1 MAINYTW
8 NVKTVDTQTIDGNVN
23 TVFSALEINR

>member
-23 TVFSALEINR
+23 TVFKLEINR